1 MEPDWT
7 LPGVSKTDIGSHE
20 AIRPRRGVW
29 TGRLLAIAASL
40 VAIAA
45 IGAILWIYADVK
57 REILRMSTDIAQ
69 IRVSLDLY
77 SRQQPQAA
85 ASATSTPST
94 TQPAAASGELLD
106 LKNRIAILEN
116 AWRKTG
122 STGAS
127 TTAALPALP
136 GAAAT
141 AATPAKTTAG
151 GAQNDCLPQDTR
163 FLVTGGDKYPVCGTK
178 GTIAVA
184 AVGDSEVTFADG
196 SSIAAGG
203 SSDLKGTQCTL
214 TVISAG
220 ADGMAGYAEVRVG
233 C

>member
-7 LPGVSKTDIGSHE
+7 LLGVSKTDIGSHE
-20 AIRPRRGVW
+20 AIRPRRGLW
-29 TGRLLAIAASL
+29 TGRLLAIAATL
-40 VAIAA
+40 VAVAA
-45 IGAILWIYADVK
+45 IGAVLWIYADVK

-77 SRQQPQAA
+77 SRQQPGAA
-85 ASATSTPST
+85 
-94 TQPAAASGELLD
+94 PAAATTTAPAATSSGDLLD
-106 LKNRIAILEN
+106 LKNRVAILEN
-116 AWRKTG
+116 AWRKAG
-122 STGAS
+122 PGGAPA
-127 TTAALPALP
+127 TATLPALP
-136 GAAAT
+136 GETAT
-141 AATPAKTTAG
+141 TATPAKTTG
-151 GAQNDCLPQDTR
+151 SAQNDCLPQDTR

-178 GTIAVA
+178 GTITVA
-184 AVGDSEVTFADG
+184 AVGDGEVTFADG